1 MHKTSFSNLNFIQ
14 NFKLSTIS
22 AEHEKKFITP
32 EPDLDESVSKCR
44 AVGSLCEQLC
54 HRAYHLFIYLFI
66 YCCKFAYS
74 LRNV

>member
-54 HRAYHLFIYLFI
+54 QSLSFIYLFIYLFI
-66 YCCKFAYS
+66 VVN
-74 LRNV
+74 LHTL

>member
-32 EPDLDESVSKCR
+32 EPDLGESVSKCR
-44 AVGSLCEQLC
+44 AVGSCVSNSVIELII
-54 HRAYHLFIYLFI
+54 YLFIYLFI
-66 YCCKFAYS
+66 Y
-74 LRNV
+74 L